1 MRVSPTV
8 PHLGRL
14 ASTLRPSRSANN
26 FVDRRFTSFLL
37 ASTAFF
43 LIYMS
48 LRTMFVPPQP
58 VVPPPEADV
67 AAGSVEPSDVAKSTP
82 EATEN
87 PDSTAEGTDEPV
99 VRPEE
104 PQWVTLGSMD
114 PTSGHVLLVTLNS
127 RGAGIERIE
136 VTKRKENG
144 RLKYRRVDVRSGYLG
159 YLAADPTATSTGVV
173 VNVVGPGTPAAN
185 AIAKSGGVANGLQP
199 GDEIVAID
207 GVTVS
212 NLAGLQDALEETKPD
227 DVVTLDVVRGEDKQI
242 QFDATLTE
250 HPLDLVRLADTAGE
264 DQIPGNLSRLSSLLT
279 VGKVGRREISPGQR
293 TIDALNDPTGLV
305 WNVDGAPASD
315 AADDGS
321 QTASF
326 NVELSEN
333 EMQAAGGHAIA
344 LRRSYTLH
352 PGSFVLDMD
361 VQIDNRSDETQQL
374 AYRLEG
380 INGVTLEGWWYSNK
394 ISPNWG
400 GSAARDV
407 VYRTKAEG
415 HELVSGYGLLK
426 RARNESVPNDQ
437 NLFAPDSQA
446 PERDLSYIG
455 VDAQYFT
462 VAYLPKEGEESL
474 NTFRRAIASLA
485 ASPSEIPKNKERAV
499 NTTFYL
505 DSGVADVPAGSSL
518 KQSLRLFAGPKQPEL
533 FTQYGLDDCIYYGW
547 FSWPA
552 KVLGKLLH
560 LLSGVGN
567 YALAIFLLTVIVR
580 GAMFPLSRKAAVNAQ
595 RMQELAPEL
604 KKISEKYKDDME
616 GRVRAQRE
624 LQQRVGFNPMSG
636 CLPMFLQLPIFIGL
650 YRTLSVDI
658 ELRQAAFA
666 SWTSWASNLAAPDM
680 LYYWGDWMWDYMS
693 GRGTGWLGPYFNILP
708 VIVMGLFL
716 AQQKLFMPPATDEQ
730 TAMTQKMMSYMT
742 LVMGL
747 FFFRVPAGLCIYFIT
762 SSLWGIGER
771 ILVKKTLPK
780 TPHFDKSVLEG
791 KVNHRGQN
799 GGDQDSG
806 GNVVTPRKPSDSPTG
821 GGNTWA
827 DRLRQK
833 MNPEEPAA
841 PLPRDRKRPKP
852 NKKRN

>member
-1 MRVSPTV
+1 M
-8 PHLGRL
+8 
-14 ASTLRPSRSANN
+14 
-26 FVDRRFTSFLL
+26 DRRFSSFLL

-58 VVPPPEADV
+58 IALPPEPDAV
-67 AAGSVEPSDVAKSTP
+67 AEVEPAEIDIASSDAI
-82 EATEN
+82 E
-87 PDSTAEGTDEPV
+87 TASDGEDTDEPIT
-99 VRPEE
+99 RPES
-104 PQWVTLGSMD
+104 PQWRTLGSMD
-114 PTSGHVLLVTLNS
+114 PASGHLMLVTLNS

-136 VTKRKENG
+136 VTERKKNG
-144 RLKYRRVDVRSGYLG
+144 RLKYRRVDVRSGYMG
-159 YLAADPTATSTGVV
+159 YLAADATATTDGVV
-173 VNVVGPGTPAAN
+173 VNVVGPGTPIDNAVSKAAN
-185 AIAKSGGVANGLQP
+185 VPNGLKP
-199 GDEIVAID
+199 GDKIVAIN

-212 NLAGLQDALEETKPD
+212 NIVMLENWLDGTKPD
-227 DVVTLDVVRGEDKQI
+227 DLVTLDVIRGQGSI
-242 QFDATLTE
+242 VQFDVTLTE
-250 HPLDLVRLADTAGE
+250 HPLDLVRLADTAGD
-264 DQIPGNLSRLSSLLT
+264 DQIAGNLSRLSSLLT
-279 VGKVGRREISPGQR
+279 VSKVGRREIAPGER
-293 TIDALNDPTGLV
+293 TIASLTDPTRLI
-305 WNVDGAPASD
+305 WNINEEGEN
-315 AADDGS
+315 AADSGKA
-321 QTASF
+321 QTLSF
-326 NVELSEN
+326 EVQLSEK
-333 EMQAAGGHAIA
+333 EMQAVGGHAIG
-344 LRRSYTLH
+344 LQRSYTLT

-361 VQIDNRSDETQQL
+361 VQIDNRAEEAQEL

-400 GSAARDV
+400 GSAARDL
-407 VYRTKAEG
+407 VYQTTAEG

-426 RARNESVPNDQ
+426 RARNETTPDDQ

-455 VDAQYFT
+455 IDAQYFT
-462 VAYLPKEGEESL
+462 VAYLPQEGKETL
-474 NTFRRAIASLA
+474 NTYRRAIASLA
-485 ASPSEIPKNKERAV
+485 ADPDAIPKNKERAV

-505 DSGVADVPAGSSL
+505 DSAVVEVPAGSSL
-518 KQSLRLFAGPKQPEL
+518 KQSLRLFAGPKQPDL
-533 FTQYGLDDCIYYGW
+533 FAHYGLEDCIYYGW

-552 KVLGKLLH
+552 KLLGRLLH
-560 LLSGVGN
+560 VLSGVGN

-604 KKISEKYKDDME
+604 KKISEQYKDDME

-666 SWTSWASNLAAPDM
+666 SWTTWASNLAAPDM
-680 LYYWGDWMWDYMS
+680 LYYWGDWMWDYMA

-742 LVMGL
+742 LIMGL

-762 SSLWGIGER
+762 SSIWGIGER

-780 TPHFDKSVLEG
+780 SPHFDKAVLEG
-791 KVNHRGQN
+791 KVNHRGGG
-799 GGDQDSG
+799 GGDGKGPG
-806 GNVVTPRKPSDSPTG
+806 GELVTPKKPVNSPTG
-821 GGNTWA
+821 SGGGESWA
-827 DRLRQK
+827 DRLRQR

>member
-1 MRVSPTV
+1 M
-8 PHLGRL
+8 
-14 ASTLRPSRSANN
+14 
-26 FVDRRFTSFLL
+26 DRRFSSFLL

-58 VVPPPEADV
+58 IAPPPEPE
-67 AAGSVEPSDVAKSTP
+67 AAGLVEPAEVAQVTPDATDTDADSD
-82 EATEN
+82 
-87 PDSTAEGTDEPV
+87 DESDAPV
-99 VRPEE
+99 VRPES
-104 PQWVTLGSMD
+104 PQWTTLGSMD

-136 VTKRKENG
+136 VTERKENG

-159 YLAADPTATSTGVV
+159 YFAADPTETANGVV

-185 AIAKSGGVANGLQP
+185 AVSKSSGTANGLRA
-199 GDEIVAID
+199 GDEIVAINA
-207 GVTVS
+207 TAVS
-212 NLAGLQDALEETKPD
+212 NITGLQNALEDTKPG
-227 DVVTLDVVRGEDKQI
+227 DVVTLDVIRDDGPVI
-242 QFDATLTE
+242 QFDATLSE
-250 HPLDLVRLADTAGE
+250 HPLDLVRLADTAGD
-264 DQIPGNLSRLSSLLT
+264 DQVPGNLSRLSSLLT
-279 VGKVGRREISPGQR
+279 VGKIGRREIAPGER
-293 TIDALNDPTGLV
+293 SIAALNDPSNLV
-305 WNVDGAPASD
+305 WNVNN
-315 AADDGS
+315 DDNANANS
-321 QTASF
+321 QTISF
-326 NVELSEN
+326 DVQLSEK
-333 EMQAAGGHAIA
+333 EVQAAGGHAIG

-361 VQIDNRSDETQQL
+361 VQIDNRSDESQQL

-400 GSAARDV
+400 GSAARDL

-415 HELVSGYGLLK
+415 HELVSGFGLLK
-426 RARNESVPNDQ
+426 RARNDSVPDDQ

-446 PERDLSYIG
+446 PERELSYIG

-462 VAYLPKEGEESL
+462 VAYLPKEGEQTL
-474 NTFRRAIASLA
+474 NTFRRAIATLA

-505 DSGVADVPAGSSL
+505 DSGVAEVPAGSSL

-552 KVLGKLLH
+552 KLLGKLLH
-560 LLSGVGN
+560 VLSGVGN

-604 KKISEKYKDDME
+604 KKISEQYKDDME

-658 ELRQAAFA
+658 ELRQAAFS

-680 LYYWGDWMWDYMS
+680 LYYWGDWMWDYMA

-742 LVMGL
+742 LIMGL

-762 SSLWGIGER
+762 SSIWGIGER

-780 TPHFDKSVLEG
+780 TPHFDKTVLEG
-791 KVNHRGQN
+791 KVNRRGGN
-799 GGDQDSG
+799 DSG
-806 GNVVTPRKPSDSPTG
+806 GDLVTPSKPSDSPNG
-821 GGNTWA
+821 GGSWA
-827 DRLRQK
+827 DRLRQR